1 MDAALPLLW
10 IARVTDEG
18 EVADVDGALVVRAR
32 RGERGAFDE
41 IVKRHQRGLWRLVR
55 RYVKNDADA
64 SDVAQQAFVRAFR
77 ALERFRGE
85 ASVRSWIYR
94 IGINVALNH
103 VRDRGREQP
112 SDTAGDELTVD
123 AVAPG
128 AMMSAEQ
135 ARALRDAVA
144 GLPPKQ
150 RMVLELRVFD
160 DLSFR
165 EVAALADCT
174 ENAAK
179 VSFHYAVKRL
189 RERLGESA
197 APPPATTGPDEAVAA
212 RPEVRR

>member
-1 MDAALPLLW
+1 M
-10 IARVTDEG
+10 TDDDS
-18 EVADVDGALVVRAR
+18 APTDIDGALVARAR

-41 IVKRHQRGLWRLVR
+41 LVKRHQRGLWRLVR

-64 SDVAQQAFVRAFR
+64 ADVAQQAFVRAFR
-77 ALERFRGE
+77 ALDRFRGE
-85 ASVRSWIYR
+85 ASVRSWLYR

-128 AMMSAEQ
+128 AMLTAER
-135 ARALRDAVA
+135 AKALREAVA
-144 GLPPKQ
+144 ELPPKQ
-150 RMVLELRVFD
+150 RMVLELRVYD

-189 RERLGESA
+189 REVLG
-197 APPPATTGPDEAVAA
+197 
-212 RPEVRR
+212 

>member
-1 MDAALPLLW
+1 MPLPW
-10 IARVTDEG
+10 ILPVTDG
-18 EVADVDGALVVRAR
+18 GDAVDVDSALVARAR

-55 RYVKNDADA
+55 RYVRNDADA
-64 SDVAQQAFVRAFR
+64 SDVTQQAFVRAYR
-77 ALERFRGE
+77 ALDRFRGE
-85 ASVRSWIYR
+85 ASVRSWLYR
-94 IGINVALNH
+94 IGINVALNF
-103 VRDRGREQP
+103 VRDHGREQA
-112 SDTAGDELTVD
+112 SDTAGAELTVD

-128 AMMSAEQ
+128 AMLSAER
-135 ARALRDAVA
+135 AKALRAAVA
-144 GLPPKQ
+144 ELPPKQ

-189 RERLGESA
+189 REVLGS
-197 APPPATTGPDEAVAA
+197 
-212 RPEVRR
+212 

>member
-1 MDAALPLLW
+1 MSEEAEP
-10 IARVTDEG
+10 
-18 EVADVDGALVVRAR
+18 ADVDSALVARAR

-41 IVKRHQRGLWRLVR
+41 IVRRHQRGLWRLVR

-64 SDVAQQAFVRAFR
+64 ADVVQQAFVRAYR
-77 ALERFRGE
+77 GLDRFRGE
-85 ASVRSWIYR
+85 ASVRSWLYR
-94 IGINVALNH
+94 IGINVALNY
-103 VRDRGREQP
+103 VRDHGREQA
-112 SDTAGDELTVD
+112 SDVVGDELTVD

-128 AMMSAEQ
+128 AMLSAER
-135 ARALRDAVA
+135 ARALREAVA
-144 GLPPKQ
+144 ELPPKQ

-189 RERLGESA
+189 REVLS
-197 APPPATTGPDEAVAA
+197 
-212 RPEVRR
+212 

>member
-1 MDAALPLLW
+1 MAAKCSGP
-10 IARVTDEG
+10 ICIR
-18 EVADVDGALVVRAR
+18 
-32 RGERGAFDE
+32 
-41 IVKRHQRGLWRLVR
+41 IVCWRLAR

-64 SDVAQQAFVRAFR
+64 ADVVQQAFVRAYR
-77 ALERFRGE
+77 GLDRFRGE
-85 ASVRSWIYR
+85 ASVRSWLYR

-103 VRDRGREQP
+103 VRDHGREQA
-112 SDTAGDELTVD
+112 SDVAGDELTVD

-128 AMMSAEQ
+128 AMMTAER
-135 ARALRDAVA
+135 ARALREAVA
-144 GLPPKQ
+144 ELPPKQ

-189 RERLGESA
+189 REVLS
-197 APPPATTGPDEAVAA
+197 
-212 RPEVRR
+212 

>member
-1 MDAALPLLW
+1 MSEAANT
-10 IARVTDEG
+10 A
-18 EVADVDGALVVRAR
+18 EVDSALVERAR

-41 IVKRHQRGLWRLVR
+41 IVRRHQRGLWRLAR

-64 SDVAQQAFVRAFR
+64 ADVVQQAFVRAYR

-85 ASVRSWIYR
+85 ASVRSWLYR

-103 VRDRGREQP
+103 VRDHGREQA
-112 SDTAGDELTVD
+112 SASVGDELTVD
-123 AVAPG
+123 AIAPG
-128 AMMSAEQ
+128 AMLSAER

-144 GLPPKQ
+144 ELPPKQ
-150 RMVLELRVFD
+150 RMVLELRVYD

-189 RERLGESA
+189 REVLS
-197 APPPATTGPDEAVAA
+197 
-212 RPEVRR
+212 

>member
-1 MDAALPLLW
+1 VDAALPLPW
-10 IARVTDEG
+10 ILPVTDG
-18 EVADVDGALVVRAR
+18 GDATDVDSALVARAR

-55 RYVKNDADA
+55 RYVRNDADA
-64 SDVAQQAFVRAFR
+64 SDVAQQAFVRAYR
-77 ALERFRGE
+77 ALDRFRGE
-85 ASVRSWIYR
+85 ASVRSWLYR
-94 IGINVALNH
+94 IGINVALNF
-103 VRDRGREQP
+103 VRDHGREQA
-112 SDTAGDELTVD
+112 SDTAGAELTVD

-128 AMMSAEQ
+128 AMLSAER
-135 ARALRDAVA
+135 AKALREAVA
-144 GLPPKQ
+144 ELPPKQ

-189 RERLGESA
+189 REVLSGSELA
-197 APPPATTGPDEAVAA
+197 AIGATIDEDE
-212 RPEVRR
+212 P

>member
-1 MDAALPLLW
+1 MPLSW
-10 IARVTDEG
+10 IARVSESVDAPT
-18 EVADVDGALVVRAR
+18 DVDAALVARAR

-55 RYVKNDADA
+55 RYVKNDDDAAD
-64 SDVAQQAFVRAFR
+64 VVQQAFVRAFR

-94 IGINVALNH
+94 IGINLALNH
-103 VRDRGREQP
+103 VRDRAREQP

-128 AMMSAEQ
+128 AMMSAER
-135 ARALRDAVA
+135 AKALRDAVA
-144 GLPPKQ
+144 ELPPKQ

-179 VSFHYAVKRL
+179 VSFHYAVKKL
-189 RERLGESA
+189 REVLGS
-197 APPPATTGPDEAVAA
+197 
-212 RPEVRR
+212 